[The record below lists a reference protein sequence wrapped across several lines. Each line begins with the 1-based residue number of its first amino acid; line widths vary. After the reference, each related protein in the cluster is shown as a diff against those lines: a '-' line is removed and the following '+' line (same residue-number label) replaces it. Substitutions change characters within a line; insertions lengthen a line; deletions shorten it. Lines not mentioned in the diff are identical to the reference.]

1 MMKKILFS
9 LMAAVVLI
17 ALSVL
22 PAQAEDLSG
31 EIDGEAVYSLYDASG
46 ALITMRGAR
55 IWEGDEYIAGDNAH
69 YRVISVDDGNQT
81 AVAEYLGQA
90 DAGAASQRAFA
101 FMGAQAEGEKRIGMY
116 STHSDE
122 SYVPND
128 GDYSL
133 EENAGIYDV
142 GHALKDELEKYGI
155 TVVYSEETFLPHDA
169 GAYRRSRATAEELIK
184 DQPDAL
190 FDIHR
195 DAIPVEHYETEI
207 DGEET
212 SKVRLF
218 VGRNNP
224 NADVNK
230 AFAQKIKAAADE
242 KYPGLIK
249 DIFIGKGNYNQEL
262 YPQALLLEMGTHK
275 IDKDLV
281 ITSTGYLADVIN
293 EVLYGGSAQAAAPG
307 ETGKG
312 DDKNAA
318 KGVVW
323 IIVIA
328 AIAAAVYALAST
340 GRLGG
345 MWNKLKRGAS
355 EMTGGMTGKKPDDR
369 K

>member
-9 LMAAVVLI
+9 LLTAAVLI
-17 ALSVL
+17 ASLIL
-22 PAQAEDLSG
+22 PAQAEELSG
-31 EIDGEAVYSLYDASG
+31 ETDGGAAYSLFDASG
-46 ALITMRGAR
+46 ALITMRGAK
-55 IWEGDEYIAGDNAH
+55 IWEGDEYIAENNAH
-69 YRVISVDDGNQT
+69 YRVISVDDAARS

-90 DAGAASQRAFA
+90 ETGRTAQTAFA
-101 FMGAQAEGEKRIGMY
+101 FLSAQAEEGRLICMY

-122 SYVPND
+122 SYEPND

-142 GHALKDELEKYGI
+142 GRALKEELEKHGI

-169 GAYRRSRATAEELIK
+169 GAYRRSRATVEELLK
-184 DQPDAL
+184 DRPDAL
-190 FDIHR
+190 FDVHR
-195 DAIPVEHYETEI
+195 DAIPADQYETEI

-224 NADVNK
+224 NADANK
-230 AFAQKIKAAADE
+230 AFAQEIKAAADE

-293 EVLYGGSAQAAAPG
+293 DVLYGGSAQAATPARAG
-307 ETGKG
+307 EGKN
-312 DDKNAA
+312 KNAA

-323 IIVIA
+323 VIVIA

-340 GRLGG
+340 GRLGS
-345 MWNKLKRGAS
+345 MWGKLKRGAS
-355 EMTGGMTGKKPDDR
+355 EITGGMAGKKPDDR
-369 K
+369 E

>member
-9 LMAAVVLI
+9 LLTAAVLVSSLI
-17 ALSVL
+17 L

-31 EIDGEAVYSLYDASG
+31 ETDGEAVYSLYDASG
-46 ALITMRGAR
+46 ALITMRGAK
-55 IWEGDEYIAGDNAH
+55 IWEGDEYIAEDNRH
-69 YRVISVDDGNQT
+69 YRVVSVDDGNHS

-90 DAGAASQRAFA
+90 ETEQAAQLAFA
-101 FMGAQAEGEKRIGMY
+101 PFSAQAEEGRLICMY

-122 SYVPND
+122 SYEPND

-133 EENAGIYDV
+133 EEDAGIYDV
-142 GHALKDELEKYGI
+142 GHALKDELEKHGV

-169 GAYRRSRATAEELIK
+169 GAYRRSRATVEELLK
-184 DQPDAL
+184 DRPDAL
-190 FDIHR
+190 FDVHR
-195 DAIPVEHYETEI
+195 DAIPAEQYETEI

-281 ITSTGYLADVIN
+281 ITSTEYLADVIN
-293 EVLYGGSAQAAAPG
+293 DVLYGGSAQAATPAKTG
-307 ETGKG
+307 EGNG
-312 DDKNAA
+312 QNAA
-318 KGVVW
+318 KGIIWV
-323 IIVIA
+323 IVIA

-340 GRLGG
+340 GRLDG
-345 MWNKLKRGAS
+345 MWDKLKRGAS
-355 EMTGGMTGKKPDDR
+355 EITGGMTGKKPDDR

>member
-1 MMKKILFS
+1 MMKRILFF
-9 LMAAVVLI
+9 LITAAALI
-17 ALSVL
+17 AFTIL
-22 PAQAEDLSG
+22 PAQAEELSG
-31 EIDGEAVYSLYDASG
+31 ETDGDAVYSLYDESG
-46 ALITMRGAR
+46 NLLTMRGAR
-55 IWEGDEYIAGDNAH
+55 IWEGDEYISEGNAH
-69 YRVISVDDGNQT
+69 YRVVSVDDQNQT
-81 AVAEYLGQA
+81 AVAELLGQA
-90 DAGAASQRAFA
+90 DAGAAAQKAFA
-101 FMGAQAEGEKRIGMY
+101 LLSAQVEEEKRICMY

-122 SYVPND
+122 SYEPND

-169 GAYRRSRATAEELIK
+169 GAYRRSRSTAEELIK

-230 AFAQKIKAAADE
+230 AFAQKIKAVADK

-281 ITSTGYLADVIN
+281 INSTGYLADVIN
-293 EVLYGGSAQAAAPG
+293 EVLYGGSAKAATAA
-307 ETGKG
+307 ETGKDSG
-312 DDKNAA
+312 GNAA
-318 KGVVW
+318 RGIIWVV
-323 IIVIA
+323 VIA
-328 AIAAAVYALAST
+328 AVAAAVYALAST
-340 GRLGG
+340 GRLNG

-355 EMTGGMTGKKPDDR
+355 EVTGGITGKKPDDR
-369 K
+369 E